1 MSRINKKLL
10 IYFLAVVYASFQLI
24 FYKDNPLPKP
34 STVPTNIPQIVKVN
48 RVIDG
53 DTIEIEGKIKVKDLP
68 KIWNAKMREIT
79 GKSPGDEGEGV
90 LQDVHWSS
98 GYFGYFPTYAI
109 GTIYSAQLYNALKKK
124 YKNIEE
130 DLKKGD
136 YKRIINWLR
145 ENIHGKGSVS
155 LAEDI
160 IMQCCGEGLNSDSY
174 VRYLTNKYG
183 EIYKF
188 K

>member
-1 MSRINKKLL
+1 MLS
-10 IYFLAVVYASFQLI
+10 V
-24 FYKDNPLPKP
+24 KP
-34 STVPTNIPQIVKVN
+34 DLNAERLSLFGWVESDELTYNLHIMV
-48 RVIDG
+48 RY
-53 DTIEIEGKIKVKDLP
+53 EIEKAIMEDKIKVEDLP